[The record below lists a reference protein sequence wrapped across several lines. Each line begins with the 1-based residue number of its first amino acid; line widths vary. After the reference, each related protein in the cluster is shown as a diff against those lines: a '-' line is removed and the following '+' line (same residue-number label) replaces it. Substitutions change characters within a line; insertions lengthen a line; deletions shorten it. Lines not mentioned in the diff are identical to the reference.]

1 MDYFALLNEPRRPW
15 LDEELLKAK
24 FLELSSEVHPDRIH
38 GAPEGEKQR
47 ANQRFADLNS
57 AYHCLREPK
66 TRLQRQLRLVALE
79 QLGEEGGR
87 IAPGGEEE
95 AQVEDPRVLGGFD
108 ARLGG
113 RDPERA
119 AGAARFERELRVEHL
134 GGEPEERERR
144 LLALERPPARLE
156 EPRAGE
162 RFERSHEWTDK
173 LTAVQRRLNAERE
186 ALAAELKQM
195 NPAWEEAPA
204 SGEVTSRSLP
214 LGQLQKVGSQ
224 LGYLTRWAAQ
234 IQERVVQL
242 AL

>member
-38 GAPEGEKQR
+38 GAPEEEKQR

-66 TRLQRQLRLVALE
+66 TRLQHLLELESGTRPKEIQQIPPETMDLFLEIAQLCRDV
-79 QLGEEGGR
+79 
-87 IAPGGEEE
+87 
-95 AQVEDPRVLGGFD
+95 DGF
-108 ARLGG
+108 LSQ
-113 RDPERA
+113 
-119 AGAARFERELRVEHL
+119 
-134 GGEPEERERR
+134 
-144 LLALERPPARLE
+144 
-156 EPRAGE
+156 RAGVTSPVLKVE
-162 RFERSHEWTDK
+162 MFERSQEWTDK

-195 NPAWEEAPA
+195 NPAWEEATA
-204 SGEVTSRSLP
+204 SGEARSRSLP